1 MSRGI
6 TLHRKY
12 ILVRFNTTGAVC
24 LPCKSLLIIFFLNS
38 ATVSKE
44 DLKFLSSLINS
55 PSSLWLFFF
64 FWRGVLIVSKTSPG
78 KCRKPEESKG
88 NPGKELAPG
97 QSSFSA
103 KKDALMEHLCDGF
116 TAGTVS

>member
-1 MSRGI
+1 MSRDI

-12 ILVRFNTTGAVC
+12 FQIRFNNTGAVC
-24 LPCKSLLIIFFLNS
+24 LPCKSLLTIFFLNVV
-38 ATVSKE
+38 TVSKE

-55 PSSLWLFFF
+55 PSWLWLFF
-64 FWRGVLIVSKTSPG
+64 WGEIVIVPKTSPG
-78 KCRKPEESKG
+78 KCRKAGECKG
-88 NPGKELAPG
+88 NPGKDLAPT

-103 KKDALMEHLCDGF
+103 KKDVQMEHLRDGF

>member
-1 MSRGI
+1 MIRGI
-6 TLHRKY
+6 TLLRKY
-12 ILVRFNTTGAVC
+12 FQVRFNTTGAVYM
-24 LPCKSLLIIFFLNS
+24 PCKSLLIIFFLNVV
-38 ATVSKE
+38 TVSKE

-55 PSSLWLFFF
+55 PSCLWLFF
-64 FWRGVLIVSKTSPG
+64 GEGIVTVPKTSPG
-78 KCRKPEESKG
+78 KCRKPGESKG
-88 NPGKELAPG
+88 NPEKELAPT

>member
-24 LPCKSLLIIFFLNS
+24 LPCKSLLIIFFLNA

-55 PSSLWLFFF
+55 PSSLWFFF
-64 FWRGVLIVSKTSPG
+64 CWRGVVTVPKTSPG

-88 NPGKELAPG
+88 NPGKEMAQG

-116 TAGTVS
+116 TARTVS